1 VRRVRWL
8 VLATACVGCRKG
20 GEAGAETERADAAE
34 TDGAVPPEPPVP
46 WKPPA
51 GALCGRSVPAVFRFE
66 SAEQRMV
73 LEFSRET
80 LGPGIGESL
89 LFEMT
94 YFGLWR
100 DGRARSS
107 PGIQRTALFR

>member
-1 VRRVRWL
+1 
-8 VLATACVGCRKG
+8 
-20 GEAGAETERADAAE
+20 
-34 TDGAVPPEPPVP
+34 
-46 WKPPA
+46 
-51 GALCGRSVPAVFRFE
+51 
-66 SAEQRMV
+66 MV